1 MAEFSP
7 NQQLEAL
14 MDRLAADVAPVQ
26 PLEDRP
32 TLLVLA
38 ALALLFTPMRQ
49 VTDTAPAAR

>member
-1 MAEFSP
+1 MTELSP

-32 TLLVLA
+32 TLLNTMVSERATL
-38 ALALLFTPMRQ
+38 
-49 VTDTAPAAR
+49 